1 MNNLYGCALS
11 GYVLYEGFKR
21 LKSFDEFDVISIGK
35 ESKIGY
41 ILEVDL
47 EYPDELHASHND
59 YPLAPEKLAISYD
72 IQSDYC
78 KKME

>member
-11 GYVLYEGFKR
+11 EYVLYEGFKR
-21 LKSFDEFDVISIGK
+21 LKSFDEIDVISIGK

-47 EYPDELHASHND
+47 EYPNELHASHND
-59 YPLAPEKLAISYD
+59 YPLAP
-72 IQSDYC
+72 
-78 KKME
+78 